1 MNCWEVL
8 EIEPTTDERE
18 IRRAYAKK
26 LKVTRPDD
34 DPTGYQVLRD
44 AFDEALRIAPY
55 LDKLEDEVDIKEDFC
70 EKSKSENTIDFFGDL
85 SKNAPL
91 EIQPYEPEDP
101 YDESQYE
108 FEIRDINQSGAS
120 EFTYTESDALL
131 NEVYRII
138 NMEGEQEL
146 EKQWNRFYLAL
157 NQLPMEQTEYIS
169 WQMWNLLLDV
179 RLENVFVWKQWSEYF
194 NWHSDYK
201 FAQNCNPEYLIY
213 IQDKVQLAT
222 DLIKDKEDYTTELRQ
237 IPMPI
242 LKAVYQRISQRMS
255 YILTLFYLILISPFT
270 KAEEARYQWEYNQ
283 ITSQIPRLQDVFL
296 YAVICRATLLI
307 GIMIFYVPYIMFE
320 STGFEYNTKIRLL
333 RFLVQSY
340 ASFFII
346 LIIGGVLASLIIYA
360 KSLIYKPSLQVTEKS
375 MIIEGII
382 PLIILIISIS
392 LVSDMVNN
400 PIYNFIITSIIALA
414 ISKSLDEDYN
424 FWASHFVPGAIIV
437 VILLSFG
444 IITIYSFYIV
454 IASIV
459 LWVNINILVVNF
471 KFSIIKRFMDVDY
484 GLSDKLF
491 TLTNILRLPINFV
504 GLIFYWI
511 FFLPFH
517 SARLYFYVRTR
528 VVFFDITV
536 FALILSLPFLSFVGD
551 YYAFLYALM
560 IYFSVIIQ
568 FQIKNW
574 VFRQLGIVL

>member
-26 LKVTRPDD
+26 LKITRPDD

-55 LDKLEDEVDIKEDFC
+55 LDKLEDEADIKEDFC
-70 EKSKSENTIDFFGDL
+70 EISKSENTVDFFGNL

-108 FEIRDINQSGAS
+108 FEIQDINQSGTNEPS
-120 EFTYTESDALL
+120 YTESDALL

-138 NMEGEQEL
+138 NTEGEQEL

-157 NQLPMEQTEYIS
+157 NQLPIEQTEYIS

-179 RLENVFVWKQWSEYF
+179 RLENVFVWKQWSDYF

-201 FAQNCNPEYLIY
+201 FAQHCNPEYLIY

-242 LKAVYQRISQRMS
+242 LRAVYQRISQRMS

-270 KAEEARYQWEYNQ
+270 KAEEVRYQWEYKQ
-283 ITSQIPRLQDVFL
+283 ITSQIPKLQDIFL
-296 YAVICRATLLI
+296 YAVIGRATLLI
-307 GIMIFYVPYIMFE
+307 GMLIFYVPYIMFE
-320 STGFEYNTKIRLL
+320 SAGFEYNTKIKLL
-333 RFLVQSY
+333 RFLIQSY

-346 LIIGGVLASLIIYA
+346 LVIGGVFASLIIYA

-382 PLIILIISIS
+382 SLIILIIAIF
-392 LVSDMVNN
+392 LFPDIVNN
-400 PIYNFIITSIIALA
+400 PIYNFLIVAIIALA
-414 ISKSLDEDYN
+414 ISKSLDDDYN
-424 FWASHFVPGAIIV
+424 FWASHFVPGAIFI

-444 IITIYSFYIV
+444 IITIHSFYIV
-454 IASIV
+454 IAGIV

-471 KFSIIKRFMDVDY
+471 KFSIIKRFMELDY
-484 GLSDKLF
+484 RLSDKLF

-517 SARLYFYVRTR
+517 SARLYFNVRTR

-536 FALILSLPFLSFVGD
+536 FALILSLPFLSFVGN

-574 VFRQLGIVL
+574 VFRRLGS